1 MFWVMSK
8 KMVIKYI
15 FTHHN
20 SRDWASTDGIESH
33 STESVNVGVWWRPTK
48 YRKWNVNIGV
58 CSNTRTGSLEKED
71 FSKIKARRC
80 LLSRRAY
87 FKGVSMVSLQSI
99 ELFWWSNTNKVNE
112 RLFLGAFSGPVEVA
126 WFYWELKKILLVK
139 FYDRVIGFLVCY
151 WYLWALDFPLWK
163 SLCFQFTKI

>member
-1 MFWVMSK
+1 MKCDVLGNVEK
-8 KMVIKYI
+8 NGDKNI

-80 LLSRRAY
+80 LIFLKLRQGDVCWVGEHILKAFLWCPYKASN
-87 FKGVSMVSLQSI
+87 FSDGQIQIKSTKDFFWG
-99 ELFWWSNTNKVNE
+99 LFQDQ
-112 RLFLGAFSGPVEVA
+112 
-126 WFYWELKKILLVK
+126 LK
-139 FYDRVIGFLVCY
+139 
-151 WYLWALDFPLWK
+151 WLDFIE
-163 SLCFQFTKI
+163 S